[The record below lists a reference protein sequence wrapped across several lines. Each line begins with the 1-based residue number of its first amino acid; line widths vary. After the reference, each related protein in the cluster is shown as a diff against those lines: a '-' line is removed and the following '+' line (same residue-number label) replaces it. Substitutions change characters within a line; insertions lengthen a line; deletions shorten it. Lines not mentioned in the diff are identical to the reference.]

1 MNRIRAGKPVDH
13 DYGETTDWFPH
24 PITQPKPR
32 RKYWPYVIA
41 VAAVA
46 IFAFAIWRNHV

>member
-1 MNRIRAGKPVDH
+1 MSDPRRVRAGQAVEEP
-13 DYGETTDWFPH
+13 DWFPH

-46 IFAFAIWRNHV
+46 LFAFTVWRNHV